1 MLKIKKHLQ
10 DRLFLVDTVGIVSF
24 LSSRHKRSTVG
35 AIICADTTALPT
47 PAHHIIEHSI
57 KLRAVFGLRVL
68 VTDFLRQSEPEGWG
82 MLVSKI

>member
-1 MLKIKKHLQ
+1 MLNIKKHLQ
-10 DRLFLVDTVGIVSF
+10 DRLFLVDTVSF

-47 PAHHIIEHSI
+47 PALHVIEHSI

-82 MLVSKI
+82 MLVSKIS

>member
-35 AIICADTTALPT
+35 AIICADTTGLPT
-47 PAHHIIEHSI
+47 P
-57 KLRAVFGLRVL
+57 RLRVV